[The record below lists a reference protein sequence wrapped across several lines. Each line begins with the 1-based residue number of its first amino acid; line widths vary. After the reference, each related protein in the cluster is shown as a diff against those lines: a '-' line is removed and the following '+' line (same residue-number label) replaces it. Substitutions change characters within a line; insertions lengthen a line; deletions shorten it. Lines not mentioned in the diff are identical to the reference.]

1 MSKYF
6 ETVFEIAGKV
16 AGSFDKS
23 MIDAGKNL
31 QRLQK
36 QVSAISPIEGNI
48 AKFRELK
55 TQLNAT
61 ETEYQQLGQKIG
73 QMAKQMHAAGPPT
86 KKMAQEFE
94 QAKLRAAQLKQ
105 SISEQSSALHRQR
118 QALSAAGI
126 KTNDLHGS
134 LQKLANQQRINAAA
148 QQRMIEIQQRAA
160 AVEQRM
166 IDRQRQAI
174 ALQEKHTAA
183 INKNKAAIAANMEL
197 RNNMR
202 GQLGDA
208 AALGASVAVPIKLA
222 ADREFNLA
230 QIGTLTGLDNDAL
243 KKLQKQAEAT
253 ANATFNS
260 YDSVIT
266 SLNMLLAEGMKIE
279 DATNLQGII
288 GKVATAS
295 NSAIE
300 DITKTAN
307 ALASS
312 LNIKDA
318 ATMEQAFEKLVAAGK
333 AGSFELKDMA
343 QYFPQLTA
351 QAKSLGL
358 NGVDGVVTLAA
369 SLQMAR
375 KGAADASS
383 AAGNFNNFLSKLT
396 APETKKRFEAMGVN
410 IEEAFKDSLAAGKD
424 PVVEM
429 IKLTEQLTGG
439 DKFRIGELFGDMQV
453 IDFLNPVLADMNEY
467 QKLMD
472 EIRGS
477 TGGLEADFKRMAATS
492 TKQSTLLTNNLGNLA
507 AALGTILLPAVNE
520 IAGTMATMAGWV
532 GKAAEEYPNLTKFI
546 IMGTAALAAFKVT
559 TVAATYAFTFF
570 RGAWLGM
577 KGMIMTIQ
585 SLTAVQWLWNAALAA
600 NPIGLVIAAIAGLVA
615 AGVLLYKNWDQIK
628 EGAALLW
635 TDLVQIWTGIQEWFS
650 NLSLFDAGAKII
662 GTLIDGFISMHQAM
676 LDSVIGLFTKIREY
690 LPFSDAKKGP
700 LSELTASG
708 AAIVTTLGQGVTQG
722 AGSLT
727 GAVDGALQQNLTA
740 PVGGGGQGASF
751 TYSPTIQVTGS
762 NADQIRQN
770 VQGVLN
776 DDRASFE
783 QKMQQYMSN
792 QARLS
797 FA

>member
-1 MSKYF
+1 
-6 ETVFEIAGKV
+6 
-16 AGSFDKS
+16 
-23 MIDAGKNL
+23 
-31 QRLQK
+31 
-36 QVSAISPIEGNI
+36 
-48 AKFRELK
+48 
-55 TQLNAT
+55 
-61 ETEYQQLGQKIG
+61 
-73 QMAKQMHAAGPPT
+73 
-86 KKMAQEFE
+86 MAQEFE

-105 SISEQSSALHRQR
+105 SINEQSVALHRQR

-126 KTNDLHGS
+126 KTTDLHGS
-134 LQKLANQQRINAAA
+134 LQKLANQQRLNAAA
-148 QQRMIEIQQRAA
+148 QQRMIDVQQRAA

-183 INKNKAAIAANMEL
+183 INRNRSAIEANMEL
-197 RNNMR
+197 RDNMR

-208 AALGASVAVPIKLA
+208 LALGASVAIPVKLA

-243 KKLQKQAEAT
+243 RKLQKQAEAT
-253 ANATFNS
+253 ANATLNS

-279 DATNLQGII
+279 DATNLQGVI

-307 ALASS
+307 ALAGS

-358 NGVDGVVTLAA
+358 TGVDGVVTLAA

-396 APETKKRFEAMGVN
+396 APETKKRFEDMGVN
-410 IEEAFKDSLAAGKD
+410 IEQAFKDSLAAGKD

-429 IKLTEQLTGG
+429 IKLIEQMTGG

-472 EIRGS
+472 EIRAS

-492 TKQSTLLTNNLGNLA
+492 TKQSTLLTNNLSNLT

-520 IAGTMATMAGWV
+520 VAGAIARFAGYV
-532 GKAAEEYPNLTKFI
+532 GKLAEEFPNMTKYI
-546 IMGTAALAAFKVT
+546 VMAVGGLAALKVGA
-559 TVAATYAFTFF
+559 VAATYAFTFF
-570 RGAWLGM
+570 KGAALLV
-577 KGMIMTIQ
+577 Q
-585 SLTAVQWLWNAALAA
+585 SLALRMKVLTAAQWLWNAALAA
-600 NPIGLVIAAIAGLVA
+600 NPIGAVITAIGLLIT
-615 AGVLLYKNWDQIK
+615 AGVMLYRNWDEIK
-628 EGAALLW
+628 AGAAALW
-635 TDLVQIWTGIQEWFS
+635 TTLNQLWSDIMAWFGNIDLTESGMKMIQTLINGIKAK
-650 NLSLFDAGAKII
+650 AGALVDTMKE
-662 GTLIDGFISMHQAM
+662 TLGK
-676 LDSVIGLFTKIREY
+676 VREY
-690 LPFSDAKKGP
+690 LPFSDAKTGP
-700 LSELTASG
+700 LSQLTASG
-708 AAIVTTLGQGVTQG
+708 AAIMSTLGQGVTMG
-722 AGSLT
+722 AGALT
-727 GAVDGALQQNLTA
+727 GAVDGALQQNLSA
-740 PVGGGGQGASF
+740 PVGGGGQGATI

-770 VQGVLN
+770 VQGVLA
-776 DDRASFE
+776 DDRSAFE
-783 QKMQQYMSN
+783 RQMQQFMSN
-792 QARLS
+792 EARLS
-797 FA
+797 YA